1 MAGTLSLSH
10 MEAVP
15 TAPSRLK
22 AWFVSLGALPLAVAS
37 FLWFLYI
44 PGLHTA
50 FTEAHPEVMA
60 LFALRRVDI
69 YFPLIFAML
78 GLAGVVPF
86 VLGVCSLIRRPL
98 FLQMLRGSFWTVYLF
113 GTVALCL
120 IHSILMRIPPAE
132 IPFEGMEAQDAAIM
146 LKVWFR
152 YALPVGLCMAWT
164 GWLHVLSH
172 TRSVVA
178 VFEGKSRKTCQA
190 SKASQAS
197 QASRTSRR
205 QLDDPSDADRRLDA
219 DPATNPDAPLP
230 GDYVLENLRTH
241 GRDPRLRKGS
251 YASLFLHGFVLI
263 GIPLL
268 ARIGG
273 CIEPYRV
280 PFGSGDPVVAFV
292 QVVQP
297 KPKVEQRLAL
307 NPDSAIYYHVP
318 DLDESDIQQ
327 QVEQETQLTYE
338 AHAEAQA
345 GAIGKG
351 GGDQGGWPEGMRDG
365 EIRFIRLRHN
375 GRGWDDGMGR
385 HAADRNFLA
394 EVRRVT
400 GLPTRRDGEHIDVT
414 DLNRYRPDEFP
425 PFVFFTGTARFSLRP
440 NEQQALRNY
449 LLQGGMLFATG
460 GSRDFDRSF
469 RSLMQTLFP
478 GNPMVDIPDDDIL
491 FQQPFRFPHGP
502 PSVEAHAGRHSFGV
516 RHEGRWIVY
525 YHPGDLNDPWKSS
538 QFQEYRPEVQ
548 RAAMQLGINI
558 VYYSFN
564 QWDAIVGRRRR

>member
-1 MAGTLSLSH
+1 MTETLSLSH

-22 AWFVSLGALPLAVAS
+22 AWFVSLGTLPLAVAS
-37 FLWFLYI
+37 VLWFLHI
-44 PGLHTA
+44 PGVYAA
-50 FTEAHPEVMA
+50 FAEAHPEVMA
-60 LFALRRVDI
+60 LFALRRVEWHL
-69 YFPLIFAML
+69 PLIHAML
-78 GLAGVVPF
+78 GFAGVPPL
-86 VLGVCSLIRRPL
+86 VLGVCSLIRRPV
-98 FLQMLRGSFWTVYLF
+98 FLRMLRGSFWTVYGF
-113 GTVALCL
+113 GALSLWL
-120 IHSILMRIPPAE
+120 IHSLLMRIPAAD
-132 IPFEGMEAQDAAIM
+132 IPFEGMEVQDTAVM

-152 YALPVGLCMAWT
+152 YALPVGVCMAWT

-178 VFEGKSRKTCQA
+178 VFEGRRALPRQPSRLA
-190 SKASQAS
+190 DAPSHR
-197 QASRTSRR
+197 RT
-205 QLDDPSDADRRLDA
+205 DPGSDPVSGSTTDSADGV
-219 DPATNPDAPLP
+219 DAPLP
-230 GDYVLENLRTH
+230 GDYLLENLRTH
-241 GRDPRLRKGS
+241 GHDPRMRKGA
-251 YASLFLHGFVLI
+251 YASILLHVFVLV

-327 QVEQETQLTYE
+327 QVEEETRLTYE

-400 GLPTRRDGEHIDVT
+400 GLPTRRDGEHIAVT
-414 DLNRYRPDEFP
+414 DLARYRSDEFP

-440 NEQQALRNY
+440 NEQQALRQY

-460 GSRDFDRSF
+460 GSREFDRSF

-516 RHEGRWIVY
+516 RHEGRWMVY
-525 YHPGDLNDPWKSS
+525 YHPGDLNDPWKAA

>member
-1 MAGTLSLSH
+1 MAEALSLAH
-10 MEAVP
+10 MESVP

-22 AWFVSLGALPLAVAS
+22 AWVVSVGSVPLAVAS
-37 FLWFLYI
+37 LLWLLWM
-44 PGLHTA
+44 PEVQAA
-50 FTEAHPEVMA
+50 FAEAHPEVMA
-60 LFALRRVDI
+60 LLTLRRVQFHLPVI
-69 YFPLIFAML
+69 YAMIGL
-78 GLAGVVPF
+78 GGVVPL
-86 VLGVCSLIRRPL
+86 VLGLCSLIRRPV

-113 GTVALCL
+113 GVLALWL
-120 IHSILMRIPPAE
+120 LHSLLMRILAAE
-132 IPFEGMEAQDAAIM
+132 IPFEGMEAQDAAVM

-152 YALPVGLCMAWT
+152 YALPVGMCMVWT
-164 GWLHVLSH
+164 AWLHILSH
-172 TRSVVA
+172 TQSVVA
-178 VFEGKSRKTCQA
+178 VFGGSSPAPTRGTRKVPGR
-190 SKASQAS
+190 SE
-197 QASRTSRR
+197 
-205 QLDDPSDADRRLDA
+205 DA
-219 DPATNPDAPLP
+219 NPVDESAGEAALPLP
-230 GDYVLENLRTH
+230 GDYILENLRTH
-241 GRDPRLRKGS
+241 GHDPRMRKGA
-251 YASLFLHGFVLI
+251 YGSLFLHGFILV

-318 DLDESDIQQ
+318 DLDESDIEQ
-327 QVEQETQLTYE
+327 QVEEETQLTYE
-338 AHAEAQA
+338 AHAESQA

-351 GGDQGGWPEGMRDG
+351 GGDQGGWPEGMLDG
-365 EIRFIRLRHN
+365 EIRFIRLQHN

-394 EVRRVT
+394 EVKRAT
-400 GLPTRRDGEHIDVT
+400 GLPTRRDGEHISVT
-414 DLNRYRPDEFP
+414 DLSRYRSDEFP
-425 PFVFFTGTARFSLRP
+425 PFVFMTGTARFRLRP
-440 NEQQALRNY
+440 NEQQALQQY

-469 RSLMQTLFP
+469 RDLMRTLFP
-478 GNPMVDIPDDDIL
+478 GNAMVDIPDDDIL

-516 RHEGRWIVY
+516 RHDGRWMVY
-525 YHPGDLNDPWKSS
+525 YHPGDLNDPWKAS

-548 RAAMQLGINI
+548 RAAMHLGINI

-564 QWDAIVGRRRR
+564 QWDAIVRRRRR